1 VRGRAAGAALVA
13 ALALIVAPA
22 RAAERFDAGDPAAAR
37 AAARDVLSDGDFTR
51 REPPRPF
58 RSLFERLGDLV
69 DDLITGVDVAL
80 PGGVGIAAAALAVLV
95 LLGAR
100 PVADDPVA
108 LERAAR
114 EAEAAGD
121 HEQAV
126 RLRFRAGLLRLGA
139 ARALTYDVAF
149 EVLGGGRTPGKRA
162 AHLRVLRADGRP
174 VDLAASAIRNLV
186 RLVEGL
192 PLLYL
197 PAAIS
202 ILSTARNQRLGDL
215 AAGTVVVREV
225 RTAEPAPMPRFLLS
239 APPTGPLD
247 TTRVTAEDLAA
258 VNDFLA
264 RRANLEP
271 AVRAD
276 LAARL
281 AQAIGP
287 RVGGGVDGLGPE
299 LVLERVAADKRDR
312 P

>member
-1 VRGRAAGAALVA
+1 V
-13 ALALIVAPA
+13 
-22 RAAERFDAGDPAAAR
+22 EDYQD
-37 AAARDVLSDGDFTR
+37 
-51 REPPRPF
+51 
-58 RSLFERLGDLV
+58 
-69 DDLITGVDVAL
+69 
-80 PGGVGIAAAALAVLV
+80 
-95 LLGAR
+95 
-100 PVADDPVA
+100 
-108 LERAAR
+108 
-114 EAEAAGD
+114 
-121 HEQAV
+121 
-126 RLRFRAGLLRLGA
+126 RLRIGTPEGVELSVELAGLGSRFAAGLLDLLVRVALVGLVGALAALMGDLGVA
-139 ARALTYDVAF
+139 VFYVAVFLALYPYDVAF

-202 ILSTARNQRLGDL
+202 ILSTTRNQRLGDL

-225 RTAEPAPMPRFLLS
+225 RAVEPEPVPRFLLS
-239 APPTGPLD
+239 AAPTGPLD

-258 VNDFLA
+258 VNDFLS
-264 RRANLEP
+264 RRANLDP

-287 RVGGGVDGLGPE
+287 RVGGGIDGLGPE

-312 P
+312 A

>member
-1 VRGRAAGAALVA
+1 
-13 ALALIVAPA
+13 
-22 RAAERFDAGDPAAAR
+22 
-37 AAARDVLSDGDFTR
+37 
-51 REPPRPF
+51 
-58 RSLFERLGDLV
+58 
-69 DDLITGVDVAL
+69 
-80 PGGVGIAAAALAVLV
+80 VG
-95 LLGAR
+95 
-100 PVADDPVA
+100 
-108 LERAAR
+108 E
-114 EAEAAGD
+114 EAAG
-121 HEQAV
+121 EREVGGGAAVQAAEGQDTV
-126 RLRFRAGLLRLGA
+126 GSEALGAAAGLAQHGVQPRPLALLLASETLYRHLGAEDYQDRLRIDTPEGVELSVELAGLGSRFAAGLLVRGALLGLVGILA
-139 ARALTYDVAF
+139 ALIGDLGSAVFYVAVFAVLYPYDVAF

-174 VDLAASAIRNLV
+174 VDLTASAIRNLV

-225 RTAEPAPMPRFLLS
+225 RAAEPEPMPRFLLS

-287 RVGGGVDGLGPE
+287 RVGGGVDGLGAE

-312 P
+312 Q